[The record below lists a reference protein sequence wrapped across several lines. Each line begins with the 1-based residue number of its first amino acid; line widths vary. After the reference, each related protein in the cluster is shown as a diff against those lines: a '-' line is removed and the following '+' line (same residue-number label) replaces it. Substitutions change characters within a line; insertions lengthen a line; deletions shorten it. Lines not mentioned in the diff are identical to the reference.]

1 MFLFFALVLRTA
13 DGPGVMHIVRIGWG
27 WFGKWMDG
35 VYTGLADRQDA
46 LVDGQSKRITACECK
61 AIHGHELIHLMN
73 YDGHLDVDEFY
84 EQ

>member
-1 MFLFFALVLRTA
+1 MVPVSCILYELV
-13 DGPGVMHIVRIGWG
+13 GVGLVNGWMG
-27 WFGKWMDG
+27 F
-35 VYTGLADRQDA
+35 YTGLADRQDA
-46 LVDGQSKRITACECK
+46 LVDGQSKRITASECK